1 MRPPLEVARHASH
14 FPSAA
19 GASRQPARRVQHSRD
34 VRTLAIV
41 AFVLLSATPTC
52 AQQLFDLEWRATTRV
67 ERWIGSGPVPAQVA
81 RDGERRG
88 RGLLTLVRPG
98 QPDAAIAFHLG
109 GDAGGGAGRVRP
121 GPEGLLDDT
130 TALPRALTA
139 DQGPLPPADPRG
151 IVGTFRVIGNP
162 ASPTR
167 VEIVHVETFV
177 CRSAPIACGNVKR
190 WERVFIGTGRP
201 MAGAP
206 AP

>member
-1 MRPPLEVARHASH
+1 VHLSGGV
-14 FPSAA
+14 
-19 GASRQPARRVQHSRD
+19 RV
-34 VRTLAIV
+34 LAIV
-41 AFVLLSATPTC
+41 ALLLLSAAPAC
-52 AQQLFDLEWRATTRV
+52 AQQVFDLEWRATTRV
-67 ERWIGSGPVPAQVA
+67 ERWVGSGPVPAEVA

-98 QPDAAIAFHLG
+98 EPDAAIAFHLG

-121 GPEGLLDDT
+121 GPEGRLDDT
-130 TALPRALTA
+130 TAFPRALTT

-151 IVGTFRVIGNP
+151 IVGTFRVIGSP

-167 VEIVHVETFV
+167 VEIVYVETFV
-177 CRSAPIACGNVKR
+177 CRSAPVACGNVKR

-201 MAGAP
+201 AAGVP